1 MTNEHSH
8 SLSTPFSKPTN
19 NHLTHIH
26 TSILPSAITSQR
38 THNTHSYTLHTC
50 CTHFHRNPI
59 VHKNLR
65 TVTHNILQP
74 HNSVSFVFEE
84 HLISPWAC
92 TSAPQFY
99 LRWKRTVHLM
109 ARWITC
115 TFSFLIYI
123 QVFPTSSW
131 WCDLNLGRCEDF
143 HLHNSVQTQPEHI
156 RTEQTQQWELWL
168 TLNINNLSAQTSP
181 PEDCIRRKCIPHS
194 GHLASLYVSYC
205 FPICWPLLTHVWF

>member
-38 THNTHSYTLHTC
+38 MHNTHSYTLHTC
-50 CTHFHRNPI
+50 CTNFHRNSIFIKTLTP
-59 VHKNLR
+59 
-65 TVTHNILQP
+65 THNILQT

-109 ARWITC
+109 VNNMHI
-115 TFSFLIYI
+115 FLFDLSLSLIK
-123 QVFPTSSW
+123 PNLELETSALDYLSS
-131 WCDLNLGRCEDF
+131 LE
-143 HLHNSVQTQPEHI
+143 HNKM
-156 RTEQTQQWELWL
+156 LM
-168 TLNINNLSAQTSP
+168 
-181 PEDCIRRKCIPHS
+181 K
-194 GHLASLYVSYC
+194 YC
-205 FPICWPLLTHVWF
+205 

>member
-19 NHLTHIH
+19 NHLAHIH

-38 THNTHSYTLHTC
+38 KHNTHSYTLHTC

-123 QVFPTSSW
+123 QVFPSKSLIKPDQELETSALEYLTSLEHTFFFMKYCW
-131 WCDLNLGRCEDF
+131 ILSPFLDVLNT
-143 HLHNSVQTQPEHI
+143 HN
-156 RTEQTQQWELWL
+156 
-168 TLNINNLSAQTSP
+168 
-181 PEDCIRRKCIPHS
+181 
-194 GHLASLYVSYC
+194 
-205 FPICWPLLTHVWF
+205 